1 MAAGVSGPH
10 FGTIIQECEEHSV
23 IPSAVCRTF
32 VLSSALFQSSS
43 THTFWQKETAQ
54 NPWRSKLL
62 QIFSVSSAANLQT
75 LAAIQGKS
83 ELAFFTPFQSCPAPT
98 KKTVRKSTF
107 WSTWVRQTRL
117 DEIAVV
123 PVEPREVQ
131 TSIQIINVTGKCR
144 ACQMWDILKYKGS
157 FVQYFQVSVESV
169 SIQKIMWLNRD
180 LQWLLWG
187 CTCVAR
193 FCCPLLHVP
202 SPPSGTYRGR
212 SLQALWIWMV
222 WTVVWSVYRA
232 EFSFCPPSHLLVRVL
247 DEAGSHTSQDGTLLI
262 AFVLQTSMTRICL
275 CRAAGVGLGNAAE
288 LCSVWPVM
296 SPSCLQHFWGDVRMT
311 LPAASLSEPI
321 KQRN

>member
-1 MAAGVSGPH
+1 MAAGASGPH
-10 FGTIIQECEEHSV
+10 FGTIIRECEEHSV

-98 KKTVRKSTF
+98 KKTVWKSTF

-131 TSIQIINVTGKCR
+131 TSIQIINVTGNCR

-193 FCCPLLHVP
+193 FCCPLSSRAFTSLWDIPRKV
-202 SPPSGTYRGR
+202 PSGTLGLNGVNSGVICVPSWILILPTV
-212 SLQALWIWMV
+212 SLV
-222 WTVVWSVYRA
+222 GTCVRWSWFPYKPGWHPANRL
-232 EFSFCPPSHLLVRVL
+232 CPANIHDLYLPPRCSWG
-247 DEAGSHTSQDGTLLI
+247 GSGECCRTLLCVTSNVTLMPATCLRWCENDI
-262 AFVLQTSMTRICL
+262 AYSL
-275 CRAAGVGLGNAAE
+275 
-288 LCSVWPVM
+288 SVW
-296 SPSCLQHFWGDVRMT
+296 
-311 LPAASLSEPI
+311 A
-321 KQRN
+321 N